1 MILYE
6 DTALVVVDK
15 PAGLSSEDGVPAAL
29 RKLWGRPDAYVGVIH
44 RLDTGVSGL
53 MVYAKTPQAAAAL
66 SRQVTQSQ
74 QVYAEQDGRAE
85 PDAGTPDAPPFVKQY
100 RALIAGGPDEKLPAE
115 GVLRD
120 YLFKDSR
127 KGRVFPVS
135 RPRKGVKEAVLE
147 YRISASAPDGSAS
160 LADIT
165 LHTGRTH
172 QIRVQFASRRH
183 PLWGDGKYG
192 SRIKGDIALQSA
204 RLRFIHPDTGKVM
217 DFRLPVPGHGPLGA
231 SDRKTTMEQQYKTD
245 SEIYAVLEREIIDLT
260 LRPGCSLSE
269 NPLCN
274 RFGAPRSLIRVVL
287 QRLQE
292 NGLVKIV
299 PYKGTTV
306 TRLNRDIVDELI
318 YERIAVE
325 ARVLRDFAPHCTPE
339 HRALIRQRAAAYDEL
354 AKAETLDFNR
364 LYEADTRLHETWFS
378 AMGKMYL
385 WRTLQN
391 AHADYSRFRMLDTLT
406 TGGLAEVVA
415 DHHNL
420 IDAIER
426 CDLAAFEPLVERHL
440 YGGIRR
446 LGSKLTEEY
455 ADYFE

>member
-1 MILYE
+1 
-6 DTALVVVDK
+6 
-15 PAGLSSEDGVPAAL
+15 
-29 RKLWGRPDAYVGVIH
+29 
-44 RLDTGVSGL
+44 
-53 MVYAKTPQAAAAL
+53 
-66 SRQVTQSQ
+66 
-74 QVYAEQDGRAE
+74 
-85 PDAGTPDAPPFVKQY
+85 
-100 RALIAGGPDEKLPAE
+100 
-115 GVLRD
+115 
-120 YLFKDSR
+120 
-127 KGRVFPVS
+127 
-135 RPRKGVKEAVLE
+135 
-147 YRISASAPDGSAS
+147 
-160 LADIT
+160 
-165 LHTGRTH
+165 
-172 QIRVQFASRRH
+172 
-183 PLWGDGKYG
+183 
-192 SRIKGDIALQSA
+192 
-204 RLRFIHPDTGKVM
+204 
-217 DFRLPVPGHGPLGA
+217 
-231 SDRKTTMEQQYKTD
+231 MEQQFKTD

-269 NPLCN
+269 NPLCT

-306 TRLNRDIVDELI
+306 
-318 YERIAVE
+318 
-325 ARVLRDFAPHCTPE
+325 
-339 HRALIRQRAAAYDEL
+339 
-354 AKAETLDFNR
+354 R

>member
-1 MILYE
+1 
-6 DTALVVVDK
+6 
-15 PAGLSSEDGVPAAL
+15 
-29 RKLWGRPDAYVGVIH
+29 
-44 RLDTGVSGL
+44 
-53 MVYAKTPQAAAAL
+53 
-66 SRQVTQSQ
+66 
-74 QVYAEQDGRAE
+74 
-85 PDAGTPDAPPFVKQY
+85 
-100 RALIAGGPDEKLPAE
+100 
-115 GVLRD
+115 
-120 YLFKDSR
+120 
-127 KGRVFPVS
+127 
-135 RPRKGVKEAVLE
+135 
-147 YRISASAPDGSAS
+147 
-160 LADIT
+160 
-165 LHTGRTH
+165 
-172 QIRVQFASRRH
+172 
-183 PLWGDGKYG
+183 
-192 SRIKGDIALQSA
+192 
-204 RLRFIHPDTGKVM
+204 
-217 DFRLPVPGHGPLGA
+217 
-231 SDRKTTMEQQYKTD
+231 MEQQYKTD
-245 SEIYAVLEREIIDLT
+245 SEIYAVLEREDHRSDPPARLFAE
-260 LRPGCSLSE
+260 R
-269 NPLCN
+269 NPLCT

-325 ARVLRDFAPHCTPE
+325 ARVLRTLRPTAHRSTAPHPPACRRLR
-339 HRALIRQRAAAYDEL
+339 RAGQ
-354 AKAETLDFNR
+354 AETLDFNR
-364 LYEADTRLHETWFS
+364 LYEAGHPAAHETWFS

-415 DHHNL
+415 DHHKL

>member
-1 MILYE
+1 
-6 DTALVVVDK
+6 
-15 PAGLSSEDGVPAAL
+15 
-29 RKLWGRPDAYVGVIH
+29 
-44 RLDTGVSGL
+44 
-53 MVYAKTPQAAAAL
+53 
-66 SRQVTQSQ
+66 
-74 QVYAEQDGRAE
+74 
-85 PDAGTPDAPPFVKQY
+85 
-100 RALIAGGPDEKLPAE
+100 
-115 GVLRD
+115 
-120 YLFKDSR
+120 
-127 KGRVFPVS
+127 
-135 RPRKGVKEAVLE
+135 
-147 YRISASAPDGSAS
+147 
-160 LADIT
+160 
-165 LHTGRTH
+165 
-172 QIRVQFASRRH
+172 
-183 PLWGDGKYG
+183 
-192 SRIKGDIALQSA
+192 
-204 RLRFIHPDTGKVM
+204 
-217 DFRLPVPGHGPLGA
+217 
-231 SDRKTTMEQQYKTD
+231 MEQQYKTD

-269 NPLCN
+269 NPLCT

-406 TGGLAEVVA
+406 TAISSTPSSGATWRPLSRWWSATFTAASAVWAPSSPRNTPIILNDVPWGTIKIPRLDRGIFICGHSPRILATIQQKGAAPGGSL
-415 DHHNL
+415 
-420 IDAIER
+420 R
-426 CDLAAFEPLVERHL
+426 RPL
-440 YGGIRR
+440 
-446 LGSKLTEEY
+446 
-455 ADYFE
+455 